1 MRLIDAP
8 ISEISFF
15 GMAIGSAIVVACPI
29 VEIIFIGFACMVMD
43 QIENKAVKYP
53 FLSGGQ
59 GNVPLVFRALGG
71 AGNGLDGEH
80 SQSLEIFY
88 YHIPGLKV
96 VKPSTP

>member
-29 VEIIFIGFACMVMD
+29 VENIFIGFACMVMD
-43 QIENKAVKYP
+43 QIVNKAVKSP
-53 FLSGGQ
+53 FLSRSQ
-59 GNVPLVFRALGG
+59 GNVPLVFRAHGG

-88 YHIPGLKV
+88 YHIPGLKE